1 MSIFKKLFGTKK
13 EGLALEL
20 PKVHSKYMPEIKI
33 PADEKFTINF
43 RKNGGKFL
51 YCDSKEEVAEAF
63 QNIIKENE
71 WIGKQ
76 ALCLN
81 DDLEDKFKSFDLKF
95 TKKNQ
100 GSSFFFSQ
108 CEYLIADDGG
118 ILLCS
123 KQIKENR
130 LQNLP
135 TNFVIYATTSQLVES
150 ISEGLRLIKS
160 ENRKKLPSNIT
171 TIKHF
176 ETQKEKDFLS
186 YGSSSKNL
194 YLLLFEDL

>member
-1 MSIFKKLFGTKK
+1 MGILKKLFGSKK
-13 EGLALEL
+13 IDPAREFPRQQG
-20 PKVHSKYMPEIKI
+20 KYMPDIKI

-51 YCDSKEEVAEAF
+51 YCDTQEEVAQAF
-63 QNIIKENE
+63 QSIIQENE
-71 WIGKQ
+71 WFGKQ
-76 ALCLN
+76 VLCL
-81 DDLEDKFKSFDLKF
+81 DGDLNNKFKSFGLRF
-95 TKKNQ
+95 TKQNKQ
-100 GSSFFFSQ
+100 SSFFFSR

-160 ENRKKLPSNIT
+160 ENRQSLPSNIT